1 MDYKVYL
8 NQLLDATIK
17 SNASDLHF
25 SEGHC
30 PAMRVSRELVF
41 FDKEKPLSAED
52 SKNLSFA
59 LMNENQ
65 IEEFL
70 DQKEIDFSYSF
81 DGRARFRVNIFFQ
94 MGTVSASLRLIPEKI
109 KTIEELNLPIGIRKF
124 SEYSHGLVLVV
135 GPSSHGKSSTL
146 AAMIDEINRNRSCH
160 IITIE
165 DPVEYVFKKE
175 KAIISQRELH
185 SDTKSFSRALKSS
198 LREDPDIIM
207 VGEMRDPETIAA
219 AITSA
224 ETGHLVFATLHTN
237 SAAQTIHRIVDS
249 FEGAQQAQVRAQLAS
264 SLIGIISQRLIPGN
278 NNGVVPVCEILFN
291 NAAISNL
298 IRDNKIYEIPLVIDT
313 SSELGMVSLNRAL
326 AESIRKGRISIE
338 NAIRFSNNPKELKKI
353 I

>member
-1 MDYKVYL
+1 MDYKAYL

-17 SNASDLHF
+17 NNASDLHF
-25 SEGHC
+25 SEGHR
-30 PAMRVSRELVF
+30 PAMRVSRDIVF

-52 SKNLSFA
+52 SKNLCFA
-59 LMNENQ
+59 LMSESQ

-70 DQKEIDFSYSF
+70 EQKEIDFSYSF

-94 MGTVSASLRLIPEKI
+94 MGTVSASLRLIPDRI

-124 SEYSHGLVLVV
+124 AEYSHGLVLVV
-135 GPSSHGKSSTL
+135 GPSNHGKSSTL
-146 AAMIDEINRNRSCH
+146 AAMINEINKSKSCH

-175 KAIISQRELH
+175 KAIVSQRELH

-219 AITSA
+219 AVTSA

-249 FEGAQQAQVRAQLAS
+249 FEGAQQAQIRAQLAG
-264 SLIGIISQRLIPGN
+264 SLVGVISQRLIPSN

-298 IRDNKIYEIPLVIDT
+298 IRENKIYEIPLAIDT

-326 AESIRKGRISIE
+326 AESVKKGRISIE
-338 NAIRFSNNPKELKKI
+338 NAIRFSNNPKELKRI